1 MVTLQREPLEDSG
14 LRIKAFEIAKVAFQ
28 QKRKK
33 IRTALKEI
41 ITEDKLISLNI
52 DPNLR
57 PSNLTPDH
65 YLELAMETE

>member
-1 MVTLQREPLEDSG
+1 M
-14 LRIKAFEIAKVAFQ
+14 EI
-28 QKRKK
+28 
-33 IRTALKEI
+33 KEI
-41 ITEDKLISLNI
+41 YAIGPAISLLMEGYIEQDKLISLNI

>member
-1 MVTLQREPLEDSG
+1 MVTLQREPLEDSD

-57 PSNLTPDH
+57 PGNLTPDQ